1 MNDFRTKNGERY
13 DNPSS
18 FEASDLEEGDFDYTQ
33 DGFSYEDEPIRLSPE
48 RTKELPPK
56 EYRQMRSLA
65 FGSPFSRNYEAKIFY
80 LQARYMESFEDD
92 CPYDREV
99 RHYFPTYQSLS
110 TEELRGYFTWRT
122 RLRRGQLEKTSLT
135 YAYLYVYE
143 LLHQIGAATVEEGLE
158 NLIWFYE
165 QYRSLDPDIRGYTEQ
180 WIVDYAVYYNQ
191 PAEKIRAYTLL
202 DSDEDLYTLLHYDSV
217 SDEELF
223 PAILKLSKYH
233 LEGSKAFKQYPEEL
247 KQVITT
253 AYRKLNEY
261 YQKRYQKTWVE
272 KLYGAGSVEI
282 RYIPFQHAIFYDRG
296 QREHYAYSLGPLQ
309 RYRCD
314 QNRWSCWRDSL
325 PALRNQE
332 LGVFVRAADRLFREE
347 HGIHPSLKFGDET
360 KTMEKFIHLALRE
373 VIADQKKA
381 ARSKIE
387 FDLSLLG
394 DIRRSSEAIG
404 QKLMTE
410 EERYIDAPPYTKNES
425 FKGNRECEK
434 TESHIE
440 SKYETGTQYHA
451 EFKPEALPQTCTVCR
466 CDAGVKQ
473 QTEFEHKAVAS
484 DFSGN
489 ESTDRGEG
497 TLPLSDD
504 ELRFVQLLLYG
515 GDLPGFLSEIHRM
528 ASLLAESVNEKLY
541 DTFADTVIEFDGDAP
556 VIVEDYL
563 DDLKGMIP
571 S

>member
-1 MNDFRTKNGERY
+1 MDDFRIKSSERY
-13 DNPSS
+13 GNLSS
-18 FEASDLEEGDFDYTQ
+18 FSGSAPGEDRPGYTL

-48 RTKELPPK
+48 RAKNLPPK

-80 LQARYMESFEDD
+80 LQARYMEAFEDD
-92 CPYDREV
+92 CPYEREV

-122 RLRRGQLEKTSLT
+122 RLRHGQLEKTSLT

-143 LLHQIGAATVEEGLE
+143 LLHQIGAATAEEGLE

-180 WIVDYAVYYNQ
+180 WIIDYAVYYNQ
-191 PAEKIRAYTLL
+191 PVEKIRAYTLL

-223 PAILKLSKYH
+223 PAILRLSKYH
-233 LEGSKAFKQYPEEL
+233 LESSKAYKQSPEEL
-247 KQVITT
+247 KQIITN

-261 YQKRYQKTWVE
+261 YQKRYQKTWAE

-282 RYIPFQHAIFYDRG
+282 RYTPFQHAVFYDRG
-296 QREHYAYSLGPLQ
+296 QREHYEYHLGPLQ
-309 RYRCD
+309 CYRCE
-314 QNRWSCWRDSL
+314 QNRWSSWRYCM
-325 PALRNQE
+325 PPLRSQE

-347 HGIHPSLKFGDET
+347 REIHPALKFGDET
-360 KTMEKFIHLALRE
+360 KTMEKFIRLALRE
-373 VIADQKKA
+373 VIAEQKKA
-381 ARSKIE
+381 ARPKIE

-394 DIRRSSEAIG
+394 DIRRSSDAIG

-410 EERYIDAPPYTKNES
+410 EERYTDAPSYTKDYPPKET
-425 FKGNRECEK
+425 RECAK

-440 SKYETGTQYHA
+440 SEYVAKTRTLA
-451 EFKPEALPQTCTVCR
+451 ELEHNALAPR
-466 CDAGVKQ
+466 S
-473 QTEFEHKAVAS
+473 S
-484 DFSGN
+484 DN
-489 ESTDRGEG
+489 ESTDRSDRRNDSEG
-497 TLPLSDD
+497 ASPSVEYSDETFPLSGD

-515 GDLPGFLSEIHRM
+515 GDLPGFLSETHRM
-528 ASLLAESVNEKLY
+528 ASILAESVNEKLY
-541 DTFADTVIEFDGDAP
+541 DTFADTVIEFDGDMP

>member
-1 MNDFRTKNGERY
+1 MD
-13 DNPSS
+13 
-18 FEASDLEEGDFDYTQ
+18 DFDYTQ
-33 DGFSYEDEPIRLSPE
+33 DGFSYKDEPIRLSPE
-48 RTKELPPK
+48 RAKDLPPK

-122 RLRRGQLEKTSLT
+122 RLRHGQLTKTSLT
-135 YAYLYVYE
+135 YAYLYIYE
-143 LLHQIGAATVEEGLE
+143 LLHQIGAATAEEGLE

-180 WIVDYAVYYNQ
+180 WIIDYAVYYNQ

-202 DSDEDLYTLLHYDSV
+202 DSDEDLYSLLHYDSI

-223 PAILKLSKYH
+223 PAILRLSKYH
-233 LEGSKAFKQYPEEL
+233 LESSKAFKQYPEEL
-247 KQVITT
+247 KQVITA
-253 AYRKLNEY
+253 AYRKQNEY
-261 YQKRYQKTWVE
+261 YQKRYQKTWGE

-282 RYIPFQHAIFYDRG
+282 RYTPFQHAVFYDRG
-296 QREHYAYSLGPLQ
+296 QREHYEYSLGPLQ

-332 LGVFVRAADRLFREE
+332 LGVFVRAADRLFREDR
-347 HGIHPSLKFGDET
+347 GIHPSLKFGDET
-360 KTMEKFIHLALRE
+360 KTMEKFIRE
-373 VIADQKKA
+373 AIADQKKT
-381 ARSKIE
+381 ARPRIK
-387 FDLSLLG
+387 FDLSMLG
-394 DIRRSSEAIG
+394 DIRRSSEVIG

-410 EERYIDAPPYTKNES
+410 EERYMDSPSYAKDDPPKETRES
-425 FKGNRECEK
+425 AK

-440 SKYETGTQYHA
+440 SEYSKGA
-451 EFKPEALPQTCTVCR
+451 
-466 CDAGVKQ
+466 
-473 QTEFEHKAVAS
+473 
-484 DFSGN
+484 
-489 ESTDRGEG
+489 
-497 TLPLSDD
+497 LPLSGD
-504 ELRFVQLLLYG
+504 ELRFIQLLLYG
-515 GDLPGFLSEIHRM
+515 GDLPGFLSETHRM
-528 ASLLAESVNEKLY
+528 ASILAESVNETLY
-541 DTFADTVIEFDGDAP
+541 DTFADTVIEFDGDIP

-571 S
+571 N